1 MHRGEMEIVL
11 LNTMVRE
18 DLSHERTFEKGAE
31 GAGHADKHEKGVQAE
46 GREQKESSWG
56 WACLQCLRNILGTSV
71 VGTE

>member
-46 GREQKESSWG
+46 GREQKESS
-56 WACLQCLRNILGTSV
+56 
-71 VGTE
+71 